1 MTQRELKQAFR
12 EHSEGTQKI
21 EQSDFV
27 IPSEPKILCLGWLS
41 ILYLIIQH
49 CLQLIVKYKTNIN
62 FQHWTTSSAWLHKI
76 CTYPHVRS
84 KLYGVK
90 IDFYQNG
97 LGGGADSN
105 YLLKIFQVGE

>member
-1 MTQRELKQAFR
+1 MLLTPCHGCMSGQNVF
-12 EHSEGTQKI
+12 
-21 EQSDFV
+21 
-27 IPSEPKILCLGWLS
+27 WLS

-62 FQHWTTSSAWLHKI
+62 FQHWTTSSVWLQNV

-97 LGGGADSN
+97 LGAD
-105 YLLKIFQVGE
+105 LKCLKLFQVGE